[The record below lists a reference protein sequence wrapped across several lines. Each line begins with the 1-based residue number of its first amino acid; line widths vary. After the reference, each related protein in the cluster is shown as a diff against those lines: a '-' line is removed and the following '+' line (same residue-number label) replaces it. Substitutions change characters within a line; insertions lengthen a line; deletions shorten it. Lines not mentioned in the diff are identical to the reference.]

1 VKKETEREEST
12 ETMQEQE
19 PLVDTTQ
26 EEIGGF
32 LS

>member
-12 ETMQEQE
+12 EPMQEQE
-19 PLVDTTQ
+19 PLVATTQ